1 MSAADVRAIALAAV
15 KAAGGVLVRPGAWGI
30 IAASKQV
37 RCQYEGTDQ
46 LRRVHYLRRGDWVM
60 LGDAPFSKGT
70 ADARGYGQVLDVVE
84 DRDLASVG
92 GMTRIII
99 IDAWA
104 GFTYAV
110 EDVQLSAIGPGDLFP
125 AVRTFAVV
133 EPDLGRLCP
142 DD

>member
-1 MSAADVRAIALAAV
+1 
-15 KAAGGVLVRPGAWGI
+15 
-30 IAASKQV
+30 
-37 RCQYEGTDQ
+37 
-46 LRRVHYLRRGDWVM
+46 M